1 MPLRLN
7 EYRAELM
14 KIIVIGKSGQLAWE
28 LNQLSTVTQEVI
40 CLGRNDL
47 DIEDV
52 ASISRVLAAYN
63 ADAVINASA
72 YTAVDNAESDSAR
85 AYALNAEAVGHI
97 ATVCK
102 ELLLPLV
109 HISTDF
115 VFHGDKG
122 IPYLPGD
129 DINPL
134 GVYGASKAKG
144 ENLINEIYPE
154 NSTIIRTS
162 WVYST
167 HGNNFVKTMLNLM
180 AVKPELGIISDQ
192 IGTPTYASGLAKACL
207 LCITNRF
214 VGVHHYTDSGVASWF
229 DFAVAIQNIALDLG
243 LLEKRIPIKPI
254 TTADYPTPAKRPHY
268 SVLDKSSLANAIP
281 ELPLEHWQAQL
292 ENMMTALKAGQAKV

>member
-1 MPLRLN
+1 
-7 EYRAELM
+7 M

-28 LNQLSTVTQEVI
+28 LNQLSTAGQEVI

-47 DIEDV
+47 DIDDV
-52 ASISRVLAAYN
+52 ASISRVLVAFN
-63 ADAVINASA
+63 ANAVINASA
-72 YTAVDNAESDSAR
+72 YTAVDNAESDSVS
-85 AYALNAEAVGHI
+85 AYALNAEAVGNL

-102 ELLLPLV
+102 DLLLPFV

-122 IPYLPGD
+122 IPYLPND

-134 GVYGASKAKG
+134 GVYGASKAEG
-144 ENLINEIYPE
+144 EKLINEIYPE
-154 NSTIIRTS
+154 NSAIIRTS

-192 IGTPTYASGLAKACL
+192 IGTPTFAKGLAQACL
-207 LCITNRF
+207 LSVTKR
-214 VGVHHYTDSGVASWF
+214 VTGTHHYTDLGVASWY
-229 DFAVAIQNIALDLG
+229 DFAVAIQSTALDLG
-243 LLEKRIPIKPI
+243 LLKQGISIRPI

-268 SVLDKSSLANAIP
+268 SVLDKSSLVSALP
-281 ELPLEHWQAQL
+281 ELSLEHWQAQL
-292 ENMMTALKAGQAKV
+292 KNMMTAIKAEQS